1 MLMFFDILALDD
13 GQVLGLKQYE
23 RRRLLERVVRRI
35 PGRADLAECQIIRF
49 SSPGAATELRTVFA
63 KCIAARGEGLVIKP
77 ADEPYFNFENS
88 RTYRS
93 CCIKLKKEA
102 FGAFG
107 DVGDFAIVGAAY
119 DSVRAKTYKI
129 PSLQWTDFYIGC
141 LENKDG
147 VSKANVKPRFV
158 VVTTVSLSQQIL
170 EALVHTLHIMSLPY
184 GNNDHF
190 DLRLE
195 NGINQGRK
203 PSVIFSTPPVV
214 DLRCFAF
221 DKEGNTGFWTM
232 RFPAV
237 TKLHADRT
245 FMDTISF
252 VELQQMAETHR
263 TMPEDEA
270 AEELRWIRL
279 LEAADLRGVAVDAST
294 QYTSSS
300 APTTPTLGGRLLEN
314 SGQHQA
320 FLIREDAA
328 EKQQQVADRDAPIA
342 DPPPLT
348 GDHFPSSS
356 DSVGSPVMIERRS
369 ASLNSST
376 IENMGQSSKRTRDAR
391 SESPVQHQ
399 KRQRVSKSMKSS
411 SYLAIEIHPV
421 TPPTLSR
428 PLSNITNSSLK
439 PCTSPKLGKWL
450 STIQKNT
457 SEAATNQC
465 KELLTKTKN
474 SPANGSPYP
483 TPYDIDGSSSAL
495 RGNQAIGES
504 APIPRPSN
512 LLETSVRRNPK
523 VVADTWKGNSICQQ
537 ASASCLFVNCSFL
550 LAPCVGGMPLLTEDL
565 LPSHGARFILDPSL
579 WLDSDAFPRR
589 CSFSRHKTR
598 KLVLVEPRRIQ
609 ETVKMFKAIQNLNLV
624 RGDGRREWVEVY
636 DFRIVECVSKM
647 EMDAKARYNLWR
659 HFWIGAA

>member
-13 GQVLGLKQYE
+13 GQVLGLKQHE

-35 PGRADLAECQIIRF
+35 PGRADLAEYQIIRF

-63 KCIAARGEGLVIKP
+63 KCIAARGEGLVMKP

-93 CCIKLKKEA
+93 CCIKLKKDA

-119 DSVRAKTYKI
+119 DSVKAKTYKI

-141 LENKDG
+141 LENKDD
-147 VSKANVKPRFV
+147 VSRADVKPRFV
-158 VVTTVSLSQQIL
+158 VVTTVSLSQQVL
-170 EALVHTLHIMSLPY
+170 EELVHILHIVSLPY
-184 GNNDHF
+184 GNTDHF

-279 LEAADLRGVAVDAST
+279 LEAADPRGVAVDAST

-300 APTTPTLGGRLLEN
+300 APTTPTSGRRLLEN
-314 SGQHQA
+314 SRQNQA
-320 FLIREDAA
+320 FLIREDVA
-328 EKQQQVADRDAPIA
+328 ERQQQVTDRDTPIA
-342 DPPPLT
+342 DTPPLT
-348 GDHFPSSS
+348 GDHFPSST

-376 IENMGQSSKRTRDAR
+376 IENMRQSSKRTRDAR

-399 KRQRVSKSMKSS
+399 KRQKGSKSMKSS
-411 SYLAIEIHPV
+411 SYLAIEVHPAN
-421 TPPTLSR
+421 T
-428 PLSNITNSSLK
+428 TNSSLK

-450 STIQKNT
+450 STIQKIT
-457 SEAATNQC
+457 SEATTNQY
-465 KELLTKTKN
+465 KELTKTKN
-474 SPANGSPYP
+474 SPANGSPYL
-483 TPYDIDGSSSAL
+483 TPYDIDGFSSAL
-495 RGNQAIGES
+495 RGYQVIGES
-504 APIPRPSN
+504 APFPRPSN
-512 LLETSVRRNPK
+512 LLETSVRRNPE
-523 VVADTWKGNSICQQ
+523 VVADTWEGNSICQQ
-537 ASASCLFVNCSFL
+537 ASASCPFVNCSFL

-565 LPSHGARFILDPSL
+565 LRSHGARFILDPIL

-589 CSFSRHKTR
+589 CSFSRHKIR
-598 KLVLVEPRRIQ
+598 KLVLVESRRIQ
-609 ETVKMFKAIQNLNLV
+609 ETVNMFKAIQNLNLV

-647 EMDAKARYNLWR
+647 EMEAKARYNFWR